1 LHEFRGVKE
10 QILLAL
16 WKDIYFM
23 YEALK
28 HAHSGF
34 RWVIIALLIFAI
46 FNAFTRKNVYE
57 KKDKMIYLFTMI
69 SLHVMLIIGLVLN
82 FISPKVQY
90 ASGFM
95 KDASLRFYGMEHLL
109 GMILAI
115 VIITVGRRKAENAIE
130 AADKHKKIRTFYTIG
145 LIIVLA
151 MIPWPF
157 RTALGGAWF

>member
-1 LHEFRGVKE
+1 MHKE
-10 QILLAL
+10 IKL
-16 WKDIYFM
+16 M

-34 RWVIIALLIFAI
+34 RWVILILLVFAI

-57 KKDKMIYLFTMI
+57 KKDKMIYLFAMI
-69 SLHVMLIIGLVLN
+69 AMHLMLVFGIVLN
-82 FISPKVQY
+82 FLSPKVQY

-95 KDASLRFYGMEHLL
+95 KDASLRFYGMEHLV
-109 GMILAI
+109 GMLLAI
-115 VIITVGRRKAENAIE
+115 IIVTLGRRKSENAIE
-130 AADKHKKIRTFYTIG
+130 ATEKHKKIRVFYTVG

-157 RTALGGAWF
+157 RAALGGSWF

>member
-1 LHEFRGVKE
+1 
-10 QILLAL
+10 
-16 WKDIYFM
+16 M

-34 RWVIIALLIFAI
+34 RWVILALLIFSI
-46 FNAFTRKNVYE
+46 YNAFARKSVYE

-69 SLHVMLIIGLVLN
+69 FMHIMLVVGLVLN
-82 FISPKVQY
+82 FMSPKVQY

-109 GMILAI
+109 GMLLAI
-115 VIITVGRRKAENAIE
+115 IIVTIGRRKSENAFE
-130 AADKHKKIRTFYTIG
+130 AADKQKKIRVFYTIG

-157 RTALGGAWF
+157 REALGGSWF

>member
-1 LHEFRGVKE
+1 
-10 QILLAL
+10 
-16 WKDIYFM
+16 M

-34 RWVIIALLIFAI
+34 RWVILALLIFAI

-69 SLHVMLIIGLVLN
+69 SMHLMLLVGLILN
-82 FISPKVQY
+82 YISPKVQY
-90 ASGFM
+90 VSGFM
-95 KDASLRFYGMEHLL
+95 KDSSLRFYGMEHLI
-109 GMILAI
+109 GMLLAI
-115 VIITVGRRKAENAIE
+115 ILITIGRRKAENAIE
-130 AADKHKKIRTFYTIG
+130 AVDKQKKIRIFFTLG

-157 RTALGGAWF
+157 REALGGSWF

>member
-1 LHEFRGVKE
+1 
-10 QILLAL
+10 
-16 WKDIYFM
+16 M

-34 RWVIIALLIFAI
+34 RWVILILLVFAI

-57 KKDKMIYLFTMI
+57 KKDKMIYLFAMI
-69 SLHVMLIIGLVLN
+69 AMHLMLVFGIVLN
-82 FISPKVQY
+82 FLSPKVQY

-95 KDASLRFYGMEHLL
+95 KDASLRFYGMEHLV
-109 GMILAI
+109 GMLLAI
-115 VIITVGRRKAENAIE
+115 IIVTLGRRKSENAIE
-130 AADKHKKIRTFYTIG
+130 ATEKHKKIRVFYTVG

-157 RTALGGAWF
+157 RAALGGSWF

>member
-1 LHEFRGVKE
+1 MYNA
-10 QILLAL
+10 LL
-16 WKDIYFM
+16 
-23 YEALK
+23 

-34 RWVIIALLIFAI
+34 RWIILALLVYSV

-69 SLHVMLIIGLVLN
+69 SMHIMLLVGLVLN

-95 KDASLRFYGMEHLL
+95 KDSVLRFYGMEHLV
-109 GMILAI
+109 GMLLAI
-115 VIITVGRRKAENAIE
+115 VLVTIGRRKAENAIE
-130 AADKHKKIRTFYTIG
+130 AADKHKKIRVFYTIG

-157 RTALGGAWF
+157 REALGGSWF

>member
-1 LHEFRGVKE
+1 MYS
-10 QILLAL
+10 AL
-16 WKDIYFM
+16 S
-23 YEALK
+23 

-34 RWVIIALLIFAI
+34 RWVILALLVYSI

-69 SLHVMLIIGLVLN
+69 SMHIMLLVGLVLN

-95 KDASLRFYGMEHLL
+95 KDSSLRFFGMEHLV
-109 GMILAI
+109 GMLLAI
-115 VIITVGRRKAENAIE
+115 VLITIGRRKAENAIE
-130 AADKHKKIRTFYTIG
+130 AADKQKKIRVYYTIG

-157 RTALGGAWF
+157 RESLGGSWF